1 MIARLAVAGEPVDY
15 ITKVVSGPSPQLAML
30 RAIALKTVTQAKR
43 AWVWIRHGAKSILH
57 APGWIA
63 QAVLSGLSTSA
74 GYATATGVIS
84 TAVRFIHR
92 ITDKVARGIGR
103 AGMLTAYTIAGFL
116 PGSWADKATTWIDQ
130 ATTRVAGTYTTHRSR
145 VEGLGEHLVFLAY
158 SPLVRTVATRS
169 AATASA
175 LIVVHL
181 ITKGIV
187 ATHIAQTIPALATA
201 TVIVTSPWWALA
213 GVGILTLAALA
224 WAGIRLARSTRTNDA
239 NSADHEGSVTDL
251 GETPANSTNGHMA
264 HQPNEYSETDL
275 DGLTVDVGVDGSIL
289 VHGIPADLPEE
300 AQERLAHAA
309 VAQLAGAGP
318 ARPGSSRSGSSRSR
332 RRR

>member
-30 RAIALKTVTQAKR
+30 RALALKAVTQAKR

-92 ITDKVARGIGR
+92 ITDKVVRGIGR
-103 AGMLTAYTIAGFL
+103 AGMLTAYTVAGFL

-130 ATTRVAGTYTTHRSR
+130 ATTRVARAYTTHRSR
-145 VEGLGEHLVFLAY
+145 VEGLGEHLLFLAY
-158 SPLVRTVATRS
+158 SPLVRTVATRA

-175 LIVVHL
+175 LIVIHL

-224 WAGIRLARSTRTNDA
+224 WAGIRLLRSTRTNDP
-239 NSADHEGSVTDL
+239 NDDHQSFVTDL
-251 GETPANSTNGHMA
+251 GETPANSTNGHMSQQA
-264 HQPNEYSETDL
+264 NGFSDTEL
-275 DGLTVDVGVDGSIL
+275 DGLTVDIGVDGSIL
-289 VHGIPADLPEE
+289 VHGIPADLSEE
-300 AQERLAHAA
+300 TQERLAHAA
-309 VAQLAGAGP
+309 VAQMATAGP
-318 ARPGSSRSGSSRSR
+318 ARPSSRNPGAAR
-332 RRR
+332 RRRR